1 MLCQRVSCCRLS
13 DKRRSGTESDYRNYL
28 MQQVCV
34 KHLMGLTD
42 EKDDGYKQALKSE
55 ADFHIPE
62 RSLEMVLVSL
72 PDTPP
77 GETEEQVDIKNEM
90 PVFF

>member
-1 MLCQRVSCCRLS
+1 MLCQGIPCCRLS
-13 DKRRSGTESDYRNYL
+13 DKRRSGTESDYRNHL

-34 KHLMGLTD
+34 KRLMGPAD
-42 EKDDGYKQALKSE
+42 ENNDSYKQALNGE
-55 ADFHIPE
+55 TDLHIPE

-77 GETEEQVDIKNEM
+77 GEIEEQVDIKNE
-90 PVFF
+90 